1 MVAIWKYPII
11 PAIPAFTGG
20 PKCLKIPPINDRT
33 TVDLKESRIKNM
45 PRFSRG

>member
-1 MVAIWKYPII
+1 MEISAI

-20 PKCLKIPPINDRT
+20 LKCLKISPINDRAT
-33 TVDLKESRIKNM
+33 ADLKVSRIKNM